1 MAMDLKLPDHLRA
14 RVESIAAR
22 SNLSTT
28 DVLTDALENGHSLAW
43 QEALLETV
51 AKRAAA
57 ADAGDFASGEEVAR
71 TMARYSAFGS
81 PEKNAARRPRHTI
94 W

>member
-28 DVLTDALENGHSLAW
+28 DVLTDALENGRSLAW

-57 ADAGDFASGEEVAR
+57 ADAGDFASGEDVAR
-71 TMARYSAFGS
+71 VMNKY
-81 PEKNAARRPRHTI
+81 RPT
-94 W
+94 